1 MSDKLKSTFKLAD
14 NQILI
19 FTDLDGSLLDHNN
32 YSFEPAVPLL
42 QELDERS
49 IPVICCTSKTL
60 AELLPLRESLNNRHP
75 FIVENGAGVFI
86 PKAYFAGLDARELLD
101 TEEQWPQLM
110 SDIEG
115 YWGFSFCQSRA
126 HWQRLLQQL
135 PPNMQSNYRS
145 FQSMGAQGIVE
156 ATGLTIEKAEQ
167 ANQRLFS
174 EPLLWLDSEEV
185 KGSMAKQLKQQGAN
199 VLQGGRFMH
208 ISGACNKATALNWLA
223 ALYKR
228 NCSAPISSIAIG
240 DSDNDISMLE
250 VADRAL
256 VIRSPAHAPPQLE
269 RSEQVYLSNA
279 FGPDGWVEGIQF
291 FLQEHS

>member
-1 MSDKLKSTFKLAD
+1 MSNTLKSTVELAGY
-14 NQILI
+14 QILI

-42 QELDERS
+42 QKLEEHS

-60 AELLPLRESLNNRHP
+60 AELLPLREILNNRHP

-86 PKAYFAGLDARELLD
+86 PKGYFVGLDAGELLN
-101 TEEQWPQLM
+101 TEAQWPQLM
-110 SDIEG
+110 SDDEG
-115 YWGFSFCQSRA
+115 YLGFSFCQPRV
-126 HWQRLLQQL
+126 HWQHLLQQL
-135 PPNMQSNYRS
+135 PSNMQSNYRS
-145 FQSMGAQGIVE
+145 FQSMGIRGIID
-156 ATGLTIEKAEQ
+156 ATGLSPEKAEQ

-174 EPLLWLDSEEV
+174 EPLLWQGSEEV
-185 KGSMAKQLKQQGAN
+185 KANATTLLKQLGAN
-199 VLQGGRFMH
+199 VLQGGRFVH

-223 ALYKR
+223 ALYQR

-256 VIRSPAHAPPQLE
+256 VIRSPAHTPPQLE
-269 RSEQVYLSNA
+269 RSEQVYLSHA